1 MVLVHENADVH
12 EDEQIAYF
20 SSYGDWLS
28 LYATCILSLESTPIS
43 PKING
48 VPPDVVEPSINVE
61 DHELEDDEQEE
72 AHDLIP
78 SPYEE

>member
-1 MVLVHENADVH
+1 MFFAHEAVDVH

-28 LYATCILSLESTPIS
+28 LYATCILSLESTPTS

-48 VPPDVVEPSINVE
+48 VPPDVVEPSINVD

-72 AHDLIP
+72 AQDLIL
-78 SPYEE
+78 SP